1 MLKDKLERF
10 MRGRYGHDELNR
22 VLSVSALI
30 LCGISL
36 ITRHLLLSSL
46 SMILVILCLFRSFS
60 RNTGA
65 RFREAEAYFK
75 LKSTILRLFGNTA
88 ERLRQYRTHR
98 IFTCPSCGQRCRAP
112 KGKGRIRI
120 TCKRCGARFIKK
132 T

>member
-10 MRGRYGHDELNR
+10 MRGRYGQDELNR

-36 ITRHLLLSSL
+36 ITRDLVLSSL

-65 RFREAEAYFK
+65 
-75 LKSTILRLFGNTA
+75 
-88 ERLRQYRTHR
+88 
-98 IFTCPSCGQRCRAP
+98 
-112 KGKGRIRI
+112 
-120 TCKRCGARFIKK
+120 
-132 T
+132 